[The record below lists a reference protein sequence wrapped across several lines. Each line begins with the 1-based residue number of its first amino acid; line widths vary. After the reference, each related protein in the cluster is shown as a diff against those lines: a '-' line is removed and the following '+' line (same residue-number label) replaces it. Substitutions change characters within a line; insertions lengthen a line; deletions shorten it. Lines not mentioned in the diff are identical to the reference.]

1 MSPGAKRDNVLDNVC
16 PLSGG
21 TRITIATVQALA
33 ATLENV
39 ADLLAAQYV
48 VTYTRPSG
56 SAKQVQIGTPQ
67 GIRALTAH
75 WAPK

>member
-1 MSPGAKRDNVLDNVC
+1 MSPGAKRDNVLDQLC

-33 ATLENV
+33 PALENV
-39 ADLLAAQYV
+39 ADLLAGQYV
-48 VTYTRPSG
+48 VTYTRPGG
-56 SAKQVQIGTPQ
+56 SAKQVLIGTPQ
-67 GIRALTAH
+67 GLKASVAR